1 MKLERNGLS
10 KIGAVS
16 KSCPQ
21 TFGMWSVEGLFLDCI
36 LLYQA
41 KAWIIGKS
49 RTLFE
54 VEFLLV
60 LLRQGYF
67 SPGQPQ
73 LTQVGLKSS
82 APALVSI
89 VLGLGHMP
97 LC

>member
-41 KAWIIGKS
+41 KALNYRKELYIILSGVFACS
-49 RTLFE
+49 FETGLF
-54 VEFLLV
+54 
-60 LLRQGYF
+60 
-67 SPGQPQ
+67 
-73 LTQVGLKSS
+73 
-82 APALVSI
+82 
-89 VLGLGHMP
+89 
-97 LC
+97 